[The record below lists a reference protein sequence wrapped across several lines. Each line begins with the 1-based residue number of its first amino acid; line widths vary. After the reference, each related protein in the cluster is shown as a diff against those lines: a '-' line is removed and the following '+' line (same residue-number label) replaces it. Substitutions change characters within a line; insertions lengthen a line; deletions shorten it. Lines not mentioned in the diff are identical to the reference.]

1 MKIAAVTDDGQ
12 SISRHFGRA
21 SHYLVLTVED
31 GSVVARELRDKLGH
45 LQFAQEGHEHHPH
58 EHGEHGHAPSGQG
71 HGRGPGAAG
80 RHARMA
86 ETISD
91 CQVLLCGGMG
101 MGAYENLQQLGIR
114 PMVVLEESIEEAVT
128 AFLAG
133 SLQDQPG
140 LLH

>member
-1 MKIAAVTDDGQ
+1 
-12 SISRHFGRA
+12 
-21 SHYLVLTVED
+21 
-31 GSVVARELRDKLGH
+31 
-45 LQFAQEGHEHHPH
+45 
-58 EHGEHGHAPSGQG
+58 
-71 HGRGPGAAG
+71 
-80 RHARMA
+80 MA

-128 AFLAG
+128 AFLEG
-133 SLQDQPG
+133 SLQNQPG